1 MYFLDNVQTISMN
14 KPFPLIETLDPPMK
28 CSSCGF
34 HMCCSSRNVIINSS
48 SYWMSF
54 SVEDKQQFLEFDF
67 RTPITLKEI
76 SLKGSGKNLGAFVKT
91 FSLMSSKDGI
101 RWTTQIYRG
110 KKQV

>member
-1 MYFLDNVQTISMN
+1 MSCVASFIE
-14 KPFPLIETLDPPMK
+14 PFPVIERLSPSLK

-34 HMCCSSRNVIINSS
+34 HDCCFTRNVKLNSA
-48 SYWMSF
+48 SYWIPF

-67 RTPITLKEI
+67 HTPVTLKEI
-76 SLKGSGKNLGAFVKT
+76 SLQGSGDELGAFVKT
-91 FSLMSSKDGI
+91 FSLMSSNDGI